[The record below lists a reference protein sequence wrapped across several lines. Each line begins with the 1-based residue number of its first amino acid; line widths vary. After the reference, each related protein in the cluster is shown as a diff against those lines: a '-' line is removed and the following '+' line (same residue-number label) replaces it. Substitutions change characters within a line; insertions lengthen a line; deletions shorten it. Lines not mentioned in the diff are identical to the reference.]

1 MLTKESLDQLNSL
14 TPEQRQVALKILKDT
29 LETNKS
35 STLNEMLETDYDE
48 IPVDIDTFLTDPRYL
63 GKFTN
68 NGKNLTYRKWPEALR
83 EWFPNPL
90 APSPYVEIA
99 LTGCLSA
106 NTKIAMLD
114 GTNLTIKELYDKYL
128 DNPKN
133 NGKDTIDYVY
143 SFDVN
148 KNKYVVGEL
157 TRVFYTGKKDVY
169 KITLDNGESITCSKE
184 HPFMTRDK
192 HWKTIS
198 SGLSIG
204 ESLMPFNRYED
215 NKGYEVIN
223 HPQKDGSFIKE
234 NTHRIT
240 LKYKYG
246 DNVKGAVHHKDLNK
260 RNNKP
265 MNITKSTWMAHRMY
279 HAKSEYAGNLYQYK
293 YLRGEISKEE
303 YKKVIKKVQQSSVK
317 SRWIDNRD
325 ENCKLMKQITTNRMK
340 NGFAKELSNKH
351 WNKIDK
357 ENRVNYMRE
366 HKIGFMADSE
376 YNTKYHPNLLKIN
389 REDYLKLLHSCY
401 DKKDFIDKAINQFE
415 CSKGGVISFANRINV
430 SLDNKSNYIQNSW
443 VNSLNKSNKKLISM
457 MNDLYNE
464 NNDITDE
471 LFKNKY
477 KYSKFIPSECIKQY
491 FNNDKDKFVEL
502 VANYNHKIVNIEYI
516 GEEDTYDLTVR
527 NYHNFCLSSGIV
539 SKNSIGIG
547 KSTNFDYAG
556 CYFLYKLM
564 CLKDPNSYYGQP
576 GSTLWFCFFN
586 NTLNSANSA
595 AYGKFQAMLQSSPWF
610 MERGSLSGTKN
621 VEYIPDKNIRF
632 MVGSTLQHTL
642 GVNIIWAALDEVNF
656 KNGKNISMEQSK
668 IFEMYSII
676 LERISSRYLVNG
688 RPAGMMFLASSK
700 QSQYDFLENYIQKK
714 VEENKRKPKSERT
727 FYCFDESQWNV
738 LPASKYPSGKTF
750 KIACQNPMLPNK
762 IIEPDEETPESL
774 KELEQ
779 NGYRIID
786 VPMELY
792 DKAKMSLDNF
802 LMNTAGIASTLASKY
817 LHPSLYI
824 ENEYEHIERP
834 FEKEVLEIGLK
845 DKLRIIDFFNPKALG
860 DSIIHK
866 KLYMHIDTSLTG
878 DRTGISCIAISG
890 YKHQKKYSDTGEEY
904 DMNELVYRQLFT
916 IGIQA
921 PKGDQIS
928 FQKTREFI
936 YYLKKQLG
944 WNIQMVTTDGFQSA
958 DLRQSLTLAGI
969 PSGYISL
976 DKTPDGYE
984 TFKIA
989 LQENRAILILHE
1001 YQPLLFAEF
1010 QNVERNN
1017 MSGKVDHTI
1026 DGSKDLLDSLVGSIY
1041 SASKNIKPEE
1051 IYSLEN
1057 YDVLLQA
1064 NTDETRIS
1072 ANPINNLFFK
1082 PPEETVKSYAE
1093 KQNEK
1098 MDLEVQTIKKLRAEM
1113 SKEENINTSDAQLL
1127 EMLSNSTLD
1136 DDMLIF

>member
-1 MLTKESLDQLNSL
+1 MLSKSSIDQLNSL

-35 STLNEMLETDYDE
+35 KTLNEMLETDYDE

-68 NGKNLTYRKWPEALR
+68 NGKNLTYRKWPDALR

-99 LTGCLSA
+99 LTG
-106 NTKIAMLD
+106 
-114 GTNLTIKELYDKYL
+114 
-128 DNPKN
+128 
-133 NGKDTIDYVY
+133 
-143 SFDVN
+143 
-148 KNKYVVGEL
+148 
-157 TRVFYTGKKDVY
+157 
-169 KITLDNGESITCSKE
+169 
-184 HPFMTRDK
+184 
-192 HWKTIS
+192 
-198 SGLSIG
+198 
-204 ESLMPFNRYED
+204 
-215 NKGYEVIN
+215 
-223 HPQKDGSFIKE
+223 
-234 NTHRIT
+234 
-240 LKYKYG
+240 
-246 DNVKGAVHHKDLNK
+246 
-260 RNNKP
+260 
-265 MNITKSTWMAHRMY
+265 
-279 HAKSEYAGNLYQYK
+279 
-293 YLRGEISKEE
+293 
-303 YKKVIKKVQQSSVK
+303 
-317 SRWIDNRD
+317 
-325 ENCKLMKQITTNRMK
+325 
-340 NGFAKELSNKH
+340 
-351 WNKIDK
+351 
-357 ENRVNYMRE
+357 
-366 HKIGFMADSE
+366 
-376 YNTKYHPNLLKIN
+376 
-389 REDYLKLLHSCY
+389 
-401 DKKDFIDKAINQFE
+401 
-415 CSKGGVISFANRINV
+415 
-430 SLDNKSNYIQNSW
+430 
-443 VNSLNKSNKKLISM
+443 
-457 MNDLYNE
+457 
-464 NNDITDE
+464 
-471 LFKNKY
+471 
-477 KYSKFIPSECIKQY
+477 
-491 FNNDKDKFVEL
+491 
-502 VANYNHKIVNIEYI
+502 
-516 GEEDTYDLTVR
+516 
-527 NYHNFCLSSGIV
+527 
-539 SKNSIGIG
+539 SIGIG

-610 MERGSLSGTKN
+610 MERGSLSGMKN

-738 LPASKYPSGKTF
+738 LPASKYPSGKIF
-750 KIACQNPMLPNK
+750 KIACQNSMLPNK
-762 IIEPDEETPESL
+762 IIEPDKETPEML
-774 KELEQ
+774 IELEQ
-779 NGYRIID
+779 SGYRIID

-824 ENEYEHIERP
+824 ENEYEHIETP
-834 FEKEVLEIGLK
+834 FKKEVLEIGLK
-845 DKLRIIDFFNPKALG
+845 DKLRIVDFFDPKALG

-890 YKHQKKYSDTGEEY
+890 YKHQKKFSDTGEEY

-944 WNIQMVTTDGFQSA
+944 WNIQIVTTD
-958 DLRQSLTLAGI
+958 RI
-969 PSGYISL
+969 PISRLKTIINISRHSIRLYI
-976 DKTPDGYE
+976 
-984 TFKIA
+984 I
-989 LQENRAILILHE
+989 R
-1001 YQPLLFAEF
+1001 
-1010 QNVERNN
+1010 
-1017 MSGKVDHTI
+1017 
-1026 DGSKDLLDSLVGSIY
+1026 
-1041 SASKNIKPEE
+1041 
-1051 IYSLEN
+1051 
-1057 YDVLLQA
+1057 
-1064 NTDETRIS
+1064 
-1072 ANPINNLFFK
+1072 
-1082 PPEETVKSYAE
+1082 
-1093 KQNEK
+1093 
-1098 MDLEVQTIKKLRAEM
+1098 
-1113 SKEENINTSDAQLL
+1113 
-1127 EMLSNSTLD
+1127 
-1136 DDMLIF
+1136 